1 MNDSD
6 FTLTSPLSALET
18 PEGRLLAL
26 TIVWH
31 PDTARVGEQYVG
43 AGFAGGI
50 ELNRFAPL
58 FGRPGAAGLPLGHGA
73 ISRERLLIVRDPAGE
88 IAIQPPASRMVV
100 ELNGQPVTGAVR
112 LSAAD
117 VEQGQM
123 LALGRTVLLC
133 LHWMHCLPR
142 ENAVPGLVGVGAAAI
157 ALRDQ
162 IRQVAPTS
170 LPVLLL
176 GETGTGKEIAARA
189 IHALSPR
196 SKAAL
201 VTANMAALN
210 ESLAAADLFGA
221 AKGAYT
227 GAQVA
232 RAGLFAEAE
241 HATLFLDEIG
251 NTPASVQPMLLRVLE
266 GGDYRPLGA
275 AADRHSNA
283 RLIAATDQDLE
294 HSGFNP
300 ALLRRLE
307 NFVIHL
313 PPLRARR
320 EDIGVLLVHLLA
332 LESAADG
339 ACVDLPF
346 GVVGALACH
355 DWPGNIRQLSN
366 VLRRIRLALLAGE
379 TPALAL
385 LLGES
390 GARDGAR
397 AVAEPVVGRKAAA
410 PPKPRKKPAELSE
423 DEVLAAMEEN
433 AWNIMAAAGALA
445 ISRPTMYKLLESH
458 RQIRRAELIP
468 AEEVVQAYADSAGNI
483 QRCASRLKTPSEAL
497 RRRINLLGL
506 DQVEPTCSSGSGR

>member
-1 MNDSD
+1 MTDSE

-31 PDTARVGEQYVG
+31 PDAARIGEQYVG
-43 AGFAGGI
+43 AGFSGCI
-50 ELNRFAPL
+50 ELNRYAPL
-58 FGRPGAAGLPLGHGA
+58 FGRPGAEGLPLGHGA
-73 ISRERLLIVRDPAGE
+73 ISRERLLIVRDAAGD

-100 ELNGQPVTGAVR
+100 ELNGQVLSGPVR
-112 LSAAD
+112 LCAAD
-117 VEQGQM
+117 LEQGQI
-123 LALGRTVLLC
+123 LGLGRTLLLC

-142 ENAVPGLVGVGAAAI
+142 ENTVPGLVGVGAAAI

-162 IRQVAPTS
+162 IRQAAPTN
-170 LPVLLL
+170 LAVLLL

-196 SKAAL
+196 AAAPL

-227 GAQVA
+227 GAQAA
-232 RAGLFAEAE
+232 RQGLFAEAE
-241 HATLFLDEIG
+241 DATLFLDEIG

-275 AADRHSNA
+275 AADRRSSA
-283 RLIAATDQDLE
+283 RLIAATDQDLG
-294 HSGFNP
+294 STGFNP

-313 PPLRARR
+313 PPLRVRR

-332 LESAADG
+332 LESGSDG
-339 ACVDLPF
+339 ARVDLPF
-346 GVVGALACH
+346 GVVSALACH

-366 VLRRIRLALLAGE
+366 VLRRVRLAILAGE
-379 TPALAL
+379 TLPLPQ
-385 LLGES
+385 LLG
-390 GARDGAR
+390 DGAVR
-397 AVAEPVVGRKAAA
+397 DSVRAAA
-410 PPKPRKKPAELSE
+410 QALVEKEASASPKRRGKPGELHE
-423 DEVLAAMEEN
+423 DDILAAMEEN
-433 AWNIMAAAGALA
+433 GWNILAAAQALA

-458 RQIRRAELIP
+458 SRIRRAELIP
-468 AEEVVQAYADSAGNI
+468 IEEIGQAFADSAGNI
-483 QRCASRLKTPSEAL
+483 QRCASLLKTPSEAL
-497 RRRINLLGL
+497 RRRVNLLGL
-506 DQVEPTCSSGSGR
+506 G

>member
-1 MNDSD
+1 MPMIDHD
-6 FTLTSPLSALET
+6 FTLTSPLSTLET
-18 PEGRLLAL
+18 LDDRLLAL

-31 PDTARVGEQYVG
+31 PDVARIGEQYVG
-43 AGFAGGI
+43 GGFAGGI
-50 ELNRFAPL
+50 ELNRYAPE
-58 FGRPGAAGLPLGHGA
+58 FSRPGAPGLPLGHGA
-73 ISRERLLIVRDPAGE
+73 ISRERLLIVRNRAGG
-88 IAIQPPASRMVV
+88 IAIKVPASRMVV
-100 ELNGQPVTGAVR
+100 ELNGQVVGGEQH
-112 LSAAD
+112 LSPAD
-117 VEQGQM
+117 LEQGQI
-123 LALGRTVLLC
+123 LGLGRTVLIC

-162 IRQVAPTS
+162 IRQVAPTA

-196 SKAAL
+196 AKAPL
-201 VTANMAALN
+201 VTVNMAALN

-227 GAQVA
+227 GAQAA

-241 HATLFLDEIG
+241 NASLFLDEIG

-275 AADRHSNA
+275 AADRQSNA
-283 RLIAATDQDLE
+283 RLIAATDQDLG
-294 HSGFNP
+294 STGFNP

-332 LESAADG
+332 LESSEDG
-339 ACVDLPF
+339 ARVELPF
-346 GVVGALACH
+346 SVASALACH
-355 DWPGNIRQLSN
+355 DWPGNIRQLAN

-379 TPALAL
+379 TPPLPT
-385 LLGES
+385 LLGDVPP
-390 GARDGAR
+390 RDSVRSAQ
-397 AVAEPVVGRKAAA
+397 EPVVEKNAGA
-410 PPKPRKKPAELSE
+410 PPKRRGKPGELSE
-423 DEVLAAMEEN
+423 DDVLAAMEDN
-433 AWNIMAAAGALA
+433 GWNILAAAQALA

-468 AEEVVQAYADSAGNI
+468 AEEIGQAFAASAGNI
-483 QRCASRLKTPSEAL
+483 QRCASLLKTPSEAL
-497 RRRINLLGL
+497 RRRVNLLGL
-506 DQVEPTCSSGSGR
+506 G